1 MFAALDHRTITVEHI
16 HMSVTA
22 IRQIIKMDEDFSR
35 MLASFFINV
44 IPASLS
50 LAIVTTV
57 EGGCCYCDKLCA
69 RIAWTL

>member
-35 MLASFFINV
+35 MSASFCMNV

-50 LAIVTTV
+50 LAIVTM
-57 EGGCCYCDKLCA
+57 EEDGCCYCDKLWA
-69 RIAWTL
+69 RMAWIL